1 MRLEKIQLIYNK
13 MNFRKVLLALAAFG
27 ALLVSSCKNNEEG
40 AIVPVNIAVSS
51 DYLEIDST
59 AGEYSVLLFSN
70 TPWKGEIVVSNP
82 YLDEAERFEADPW
95 LTVTSPEPFEGVA
108 SADSVK
114 VTFSVKENSAEAL
127 AEGDTLYQREVII
140 YFRSERQIYATI
152 TVHQMGGVLKPNAE
166 TGPKPVT
173 VEEFLAAEESNQWY
187 RLSGKL
193 TGLYN
198 TEYGNF
204 YLEDKTGNVQVYGL
218 NLNATAGDKT
228 FSLIGVGEGDNVTIV
243 ARRGSYNGT
252 PQANDAYYAPLKV
265 TVAEFLAAE
274 IDDNQLYELTGVME
288 GPVNTEYGNFDIT
301 DETGSVYVYG
311 LTSTIILG
319 QSNDKSFSSLG
330 YVEGDNLTIVGTR
343 GDYNGKAEVMGPA
356 YAIRAKGGP
365 SMSVETGDALISDDR
380 TTATVE
386 GSYSYSG
393 DAADV
398 TEVGI
403 AYGESG
409 SGDFVEVK
417 ASETASPYSVT
428 FGVEAD
434 KAYDYYAYAKIGEDV
449 YSGDTLTFTTSEEA
463 VSVSDVV
470 AAIKDGTIV
479 EKGPV
484 AVLGAF
490 MEGVIVANNDGENYY
505 RKLSVADGSG
515 SEASGIVLYGVDGDY
530 KIGDR
535 IRLALGN
542 VTYSPYSGLRELTFD
557 DSGAQI
563 EVLESGVSFTVPELS
578 AADFNAGD
586 WQGMYVTV
594 IGLTSTHPEGTT
606 WVEDGK
612 TTNRYFSSGDEE
624 VVVRNT
630 SYALWADE
638 VISTGVTG
646 NISGAVE
653 IYNGTLQI
661 YPITAEDIADFSTA
675 E

>member
-1 MRLEKIQLIYNK
+1 

-40 AIVPVNIAVSS
+40 AIVPVNIAVSQ

-70 TPWKGEIVVSNP
+70 TPWQGEIVVSNP

-95 LTVTSPEPFEGVA
+95 LTVSAPEPFEGAA

-114 VTFSVKENSAEAL
+114 VTFSVKENSVDAL

-140 YFRSERQIYATI
+140 YFRSERQIYATL

-204 YLEDKTGNVQVYGL
+204 YIEDKTGNVLVYGL
-218 NLNATAGDKT
+218 NLNATAGNKT
-228 FSLIGVGEGDNVTIV
+228 FSQIGVGEGDNITIV

-274 IDDNQLYELTGVME
+274 IDDDQLYELTGVME

-365 SMSVETGDALISDDR
+365 SMSVETGEAVVSDDK

-386 GSYSYSG
+386 GTYSYSG

-398 TEVGI
+398 TEVGV

-417 ASETASPYSVT
+417 ASEVSSPFSVT
-428 FGVEAD
+428 FDVEPD
-434 KAYDYYAYAKIGEDV
+434 KAYDYYAYAKVGEDV
-449 YSGDTLTFTTSEEA
+449 HTGETLTFTTSEEA

-470 AAIKDGTIV
+470 AAIKDGTIP
-479 EKGPV
+479 EKGSV
-484 AVLGAF
+484 AVLGAY
-490 MEGVIVANNDGENYY
+490 MEGIVVANNDGENYY
-505 RKLSVADGSG
+505 RKLSVVDGSG
-515 SEASGIVLYGVDGDY
+515 NEASGIVLYGVSGDY

-535 IRLALGN
+535 IRLALSN

-557 DSGAQI
+557 DNGAQI

-578 AADFNAGD
+578 ATDFNAGD

-594 IGLTSTHPEGTT
+594 TGLTSTHPEGTA
-606 WVEDGK
+606 WVEDGE
-612 TTNRYFSSGDEE
+612 TTNRYFSSGEEE
-624 VVVRNT
+624 VVIRNT

-638 VISTGVTG
+638 TIRAGVTG

-661 YPITAEDIADFSTA
+661 YPITAEDIADFSSA